1 MPTRSLRFIRGGSL
15 RRCSLRGCEGHAEF
29 SYGQQLLCE
38 KHARFVMV
46 GQHIV
51 SDENELRVAKEEKE
65 SVDALLDGEADE
77 AGGAPDAF
85 AGEGGDK
92 K

>member
-1 MPTRSLRFIRGGSL
+1 LK
-15 RRCSLRGCEGHAEF
+15 GCEKHAEF

-51 SDENELRVAKEEKE
+51 SDENEARQAALEKE
-65 SVDALLDGEADE
+65 TVDDLLDGEADE

-85 AGEGGDK
+85 AGEGDSK

>member
-1 MPTRSLRFIRGGSL
+1 LRFIKGGTL
-15 RRCSLRGCEGHAEF
+15 RKCSLKGCEKHAEF

-51 SDENELRVAKEEKE
+51 SDENAARMDMQEKE
-65 SVDALLDGEADE
+65 SVDALLDGEAD
-77 AGGAPDAF
+77 APGGAPDAF
-85 AGEGGDK
+85 AGEGSGK
-92 K
+92 KR

>member
-1 MPTRSLRFIRGGSL
+1 
-15 RRCSLRGCEGHAEF
+15 
-29 SYGQQLLCE
+29 
-38 KHARFVMV
+38 MV

>member
-1 MPTRSLRFIRGGSL
+1 MPTRSLRFIRGGTL
-15 RRCSLRGCEGHAEF
+15 RKCSLKGCEGHAEF
-29 SYGQQLLCE
+29 SYGSQLLCE
-38 KHARFVMV
+38 KHARFIMV

-51 SDENELRVAKEEKE
+51 SDENQARVETLEKE

-77 AGGAPDAF
+77 PGGAPDSF
-85 AGEGGDK
+85 AGNGDSK

>member
-1 MPTRSLRFIRGGSL
+1 LK
-15 RRCSLRGCEGHAEF
+15 GCEKHAEF

-38 KHARFVMV
+38 KHARFIMV

-51 SDENELRVAKEEKE
+51 SDENEARVDALEKE

-77 AGGAPDAF
+77 PGGTPDAF
-85 AGEGGDK
+85 AGNGDSK